1 MGIDEDSPIGP
12 NKNKMIYDFE
22 NDYFKIGACE
32 MQGWRKTMEDAAI
45 ILSNFDK
52 KNTSLFGILDGHG
65 GSIISKFVAYN
76 LKALLIRTES
86 YKNGNYEQALI
97 ESFLLM
103 DDILKDPIINDFLIK
118 SQFQKQLK
126 IDAQN
131 KDEGNLVKFHFET
144 NCIVYSLTKVFNN
157 LSHNSKKKVFTTIY
171 SDTKIKK
178 TDLNISGLQTNTTT
192 PKDEKILED
201 PISDENEEKQG
212 IEIDENFNEEK
223 FLINLKNSIN
233 ENTTKI
239 ILKKESTDKII
250 ADLMGTTANIMLI
263 KENNLYLANV
273 GDSLSVMY
281 CKNGKTIKLNREHKT
296 TLKSE
301 TERIEKSGN
310 IIKNKRINGIL
321 NLARALG
328 DLGFKSNYEIG
339 RNEQSVIS
347 YPEITK
353 ISNMENIDFIIMGCD
368 GIWDC
373 HPDKEKFC
381 QEIKQII
388 KNNPEGKLSDILQQ
402 KFDEAI
408 SEING
413 VPIGTDNMS
422 CIIIQFKHYGIK
434 EESGEGE
441 DSSDEVRKE
450 IKNDKN

>member
-1 MGIDEDSPIGP
+1 MGIDEDYPTGP
-12 NKNKMIYDFE
+12 NKTKITYDFE
-22 NDYFKIGACE
+22 NEYFKIGACE

-65 GSIISKFVAYN
+65 GSIISQFVAYN

-103 DDILKDPIINDFLIK
+103 DDILKDPIINDFLSK
-118 SQFQKQLK
+118 SQYQKHLK
-126 IDAQN
+126 ITIQN
-131 KDEGNLVKFHFET
+131 KKEGNFVKFFYQSNSIEYNLT
-144 NCIVYSLTKVFNN
+144 NVFNN

-171 SDTKIKK
+171 SDTKINN
-178 TDLNISGLQTNTTT
+178 DLNISGLQTNTTT
-192 PKDEKILED
+192 PNIEKMLED
-201 PISDENEEKQG
+201 PISDETEEKQG
-212 IEIDENFNEEK
+212 VEIDENFYEEK
-223 FLINLKNSIN
+223 FLINLKNN
-233 ENTTKI
+233 NFENVPKK
-239 ILKKESTDKII
+239 ILKKDSINKII

-263 KENNLYLANV
+263 KNNNLYLANV

-281 CKNGKTIKLNREHKT
+281 TKNGKTIKLNREHKT

-310 IIKNKRINGIL
+310 EIKNKRINGIL

-328 DLGFKSNYEIG
+328 DLEFKKNNEIG

-353 ISNMENIDFIIMGCD
+353 ISNMDDIDFIIMGCD
-368 GIWDC
+368 GVWDC

-381 QEIKQII
+381 HEIKQII
-388 KNNPEGKLSDILQQ
+388 KNNPKEKLSDILQNQ
-402 KFDEAI
+402 FDEDI
-408 SEING
+408 SKVNG

-422 CIIIQFKHYGIK
+422 CIIIQFKHFGIK
-434 EESGEGE
+434 EESGEGDTSDDE
-441 DSSDEVRKE
+441 DKTIKKE
-450 IKNDKN
+450 KN